1 MYSICVAK
9 AKDVREQ
16 KNKCW
21 NQYVPAC
28 KIEEMG

>member
-1 MYSICVAK
+1 MYSLNVAE

-21 NQYVPAC
+21 NHNVPAC